1 MIRHKL
7 FAGLL
12 LALAACGG
20 GAAEGITVQD
30 AWVRPAPMVGGNGAA
45 YMVIAN
51 GDAEDD
57 TLIGA
62 SADFAERVEVHETFA
77 ASAEDMDADMDMD
90 EGTDMGG
97 DMEGGDMMGMRPVE
111 RIVIPAGG
119 SVALEPGGY
128 HIMLFNVQEAL
139 AEGDS
144 VTLTL
149 TFEKAGEVTVEAPV
163 RRE

>member
-62 SADFAERVEVHETFA
+62 SADFAERVEVHETFT
-77 ASAEDMDADMDMD
+77 ASAEDMDADMDMS
-90 EGTDMGG
+90 GN
-97 DMEGGDMMGMRPVE
+97 MEGGDMMGMRPVE

>member
-62 SADFAERVEVHETFA
+62 SADFTERVEVHETLA
-77 ASAEDMDADMDMD
+77 ASAEDMDADMDEGMD
-90 EGTDMGG
+90 M
-97 DMEGGDMMGMRPVE
+97 GGDMMGMRPVE